1 MEGHADIPRG
11 SSSNLPRREAF
22 VFRKMRARVWNFFDA
37 DAADDTDKQL
47 NIRAVAP
54 SGRPFSGEALRTSPE
69 GEAFVFRK
77 MQAWRGEKTMMK
89 MEVNRHEDEGR

>member
-1 MEGHADIPRG
+1 
-11 SSSNLPRREAF
+11 
-22 VFRKMRARVWNFFDA
+22 MRARVWNFFDA

-77 MQAWRGEKTMMK
+77 MQAWRGEKTMK
-89 MEVNRHEDEGR
+89 QMEVNKHEDEGRQLYI